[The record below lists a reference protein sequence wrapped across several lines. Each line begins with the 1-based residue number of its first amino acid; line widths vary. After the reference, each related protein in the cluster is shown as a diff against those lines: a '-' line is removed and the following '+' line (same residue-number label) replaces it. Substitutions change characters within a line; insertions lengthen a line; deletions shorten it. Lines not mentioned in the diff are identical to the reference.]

1 MVTLQGDV
9 EDILD
14 LEHKASRM
22 NEWYPQRGS
31 RKTGRLSAVIKSP
44 HRWTAETPYLY
55 RLYLTLQD
63 SDGKVIEQV
72 EQPVGFRSVKIEN
85 GQLLVNGNPVR
96 FRGVN
101 RHEHDPRTA
110 RVMTDERML
119 QDILLMKQANINAVR
134 TSHYPNVS
142 LWYEL

>member
-1 MVTLQGDV
+1 MFALLAFYAVRTLPLSTNNYQDFIFQVDPQFSVYRGFTGKGYTIQGVLKDASGKDVVTLQGDV

-31 RKTGRLSAVIKSP
+31 RKTGRLSAVVKSP

-72 EQPVGFRSVKIEN
+72 AAG
-85 GQLLVNGNPVR
+85 R
-96 FRGVN
+96 F
-101 RHEHDPRTA
+101 P
-110 RVMTDERML
+110 L
-119 QDILLMKQANINAVR
+119 C
-134 TSHYPNVS
+134 
-142 LWYEL
+142 